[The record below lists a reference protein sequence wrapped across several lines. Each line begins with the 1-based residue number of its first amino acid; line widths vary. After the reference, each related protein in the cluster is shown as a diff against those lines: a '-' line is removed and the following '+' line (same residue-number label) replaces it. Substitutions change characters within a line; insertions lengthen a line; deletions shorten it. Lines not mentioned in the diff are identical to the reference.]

1 MYRNL
6 FVLICIVV
14 AGLNGNAQVQGY
26 TKIVDYAS
34 FKTQF
39 ALAANK
45 TTTIRSDFTQE
56 KNMSMLSEKII
67 SKGKFFFKK
76 QDKVRMEYLTPFS
89 YLMIIN
95 GSKVYIKDGQKE
107 NTISTNSNKIFRQV
121 SQIMLDCVSGSVLAN
136 PDFTIVVYEN
146 KSEYLIEMIPA
157 SKALKGFFKK
167 ILVFAGKTDYNVS
180 KVEMIEMSGD
190 NTILNFTNR
199 ELNSDIPDAVFTLH

>member
-107 NTISTNSNKIFRQV
+107 NTISTNSNKI
-121 SQIMLDCVSGSVLAN
+121 
-136 PDFTIVVYEN
+136 
-146 KSEYLIEMIPA
+146 LILL
-157 SKALKGFFKK
+157 SLSTK
-167 ILVFAGKTDYNVS
+167 
-180 KVEMIEMSGD
+180 
-190 NTILNFTNR
+190 TNR
-199 ELNSDIPDAVFTLH
+199 SISLK